1 MLDSP
6 PVNIYS
12 FNLCFIALPAET
24 IVAYRGG
31 LDYKLLC
38 TKLICASICIY
49 KLISWAP
56 GSPLVRTR
64 GGRVFN
70 QFYPAG
76 FGLKTDFKS
85 IKVCPKSDS
94 KMYIGLKLRPQPISQ
109 QSKVQLSPLGDNKK
123 NNDKRAIKICFVTI
137 G

>member
-38 TKLICASICIY
+38 TKLICASICTVY
-49 KLISWAP
+49 TNLYPGPPAP
-56 GSPLVRTR
+56 L
-64 GGRVFN
+64 
-70 QFYPAG
+70 
-76 FGLKTDFKS
+76 
-85 IKVCPKSDS
+85 
-94 KMYIGLKLRPQPISQ
+94 
-109 QSKVQLSPLGDNKK
+109 
-123 NNDKRAIKICFVTI
+123 
-137 G
+137 